1 MGKVIAIHSSRG
13 GTGKS
18 LIAVNLAMI
27 WAREGRNVA
36 LFDLDFRAPSLF
48 TVFRMGD
55 YRLIDYWM
63 NDFLDGRCS
72 IGDVLKNLAER
83 YGTEGKFLVG
93 LANPSIEAVR
103 EVMGKDKR
111 WEMRALQKLIALKPV
126 LLNEMSMDYA
136 IYDTS
141 PGITF
146 SSVNA
151 VVSSDFSVVVA
162 TMDVLDMEGTRR
174 MINDVYGAFGKKS
187 VILMNKVPIESLS
200 SEEQR
205 DGLSRQLSKTFAQPI
220 VHMIPCYCD
229 VLRSS
234 RESIFVLERPEHPFT
249 KYLYEMAER
258 LEGLPGTS

>member
-1 MGKVIAIHSSRG
+1 MGKVITIHSSRG

-27 WAREGRNVA
+27 RAREGKSVA

-63 NDFLDGRCS
+63 NDFLDERCS
-72 IGDVLKNLAER
+72 IDDALKDLSER
-83 YGTEGKFLVG
+83 YDTKGKFLVG
-93 LANPSIEAVR
+93 LANPSIEAIR

-111 WEMRALQKLIALKPV
+111 WEMRTLQKLLALKPV
-126 LLNEMSMDYA
+126 LLNEMNVDYV

-151 VVSSDFSVVVA
+151 VVSSDYSVVVA
-162 TMDVLDMEGTRR
+162 TMDVLDIEGSRR
-174 MINDVYGAFGKKS
+174 MINEVYDAFGKKS
-187 VILMNKVPIESLS
+187 VILMNKVPVEALS
-200 SEEQR
+200 SEKER
-205 DGLSRQLSKTFAQPI
+205 AELLRQLNKVFAQPI
-220 VHMIPCYCD
+220 LHIIPCYCD
-229 VLRSS
+229 VLRTS
-234 RESIFVLERPEHPFT
+234 RASIFVLEKPEHPFT
-249 KYLYEMAER
+249 KYLYEMADR
-258 LEGLPGTS
+258 LDSLSELS